1 MLYRILKDFPGSQDG
16 RFTEQFRQGTV
27 VELSAYLVNCV
38 PAAWIE
44 AVGDE
49 QVHSVDEPVTKTKKA
64 RQS

>member
-1 MLYRILKDFPGSQDG
+1 MRYKILKDFPGSQDG

-27 VELSAYLVNCV
+27 VELSAYLVSCI

-44 AVGDE
+44 AVGDDH
-49 QVHSVDEPVTKTKKA
+49 VSAVNEPAVKTRKA